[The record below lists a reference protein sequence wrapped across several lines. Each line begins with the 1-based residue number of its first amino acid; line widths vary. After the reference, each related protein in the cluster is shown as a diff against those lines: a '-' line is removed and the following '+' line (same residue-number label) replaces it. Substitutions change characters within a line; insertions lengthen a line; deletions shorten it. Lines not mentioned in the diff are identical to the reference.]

1 MKFAGGKANR
11 TGVVPPNTTP
21 GGIVI
26 MIQAYYV
33 NNNQTRNP
41 GYHHEVHTETHMKQL
56 GIRSAIYVGVF
67 SNEIDAVRAAK
78 RIYADADG
86 CANCCPRAHKG

>member
-1 MKFAGGKANR
+1 
-11 TGVVPPNTTP
+11 
-21 GGIVI
+21 

-56 GIRSAIYVGVF
+56 GIRSAIYVGC
-67 SNEIDAVRAAK
+67 ILRCPTA
-78 RIYADADG
+78 ADAELNG
-86 CANCCPRAHKG
+86 RGAA